1 METCTECPV
10 CLLDPSS
17 HSFRKVSEQEFYT
30 CPAEASKY
38 WDTEGILQ
46 HYTILLDNHG
56 LTPWVWIF
64 DCSGLEIKHMT
75 ELSTAY
81 GIATLL
87 NEKYGTHLKKIM
99 VKNPTWHI
107 HAIIS
112 ILWPFLNDHIRGLID
127 IIPN

>member
-1 METCTECPV
+1 METTCTECQV
-10 CLLDPSS
+10 CKKDPSS

-38 WDTEGILQ
+38 WDTEGILL
-46 HYTILLDNHG
+46 HYTLLLDNHG
-56 LTPWVWIF
+56 DKPWIWIF

-87 NEKYGTHLKKIM
+87 NEKYGRHLSKII
-99 VKNPTWHI
+99 VKEPTWHI
-107 HAIIS
+107 HAMLT
-112 ILWPFLNDHIRGLID
+112 ILWPFLNDHIRG
-127 IIPN
+127 IILLE